1 MLTVDKND
9 TVWAAWEEIKD
20 EKAHIFLAYR
30 DTETGEWSEYHQ
42 LSDGTANA
50 LFPVLTTDDSNLFIA
65 WTERKGE
72 SSQVRLQTA
81 QLVGD

>member
-1 MLTVDKND
+1 
-9 TVWAAWEEIKD
+9 
-20 EKAHIFLAYR
+20 
-30 DTETGEWSEYHQ
+30 
-42 LSDGTANA
+42 
-50 LFPVLTTDDSNLFIA
+50 VLTTDDSNLFIA